1 MKTLLVALGI
11 LAAFGALFWLDWYY
25 KDTGKGKEGADNA
38 ASDSDGDDPESQ
50 SEST

>member
-25 KDTGKGKEGADNA
+25 RNTGSGKEGG
-38 ASDSDGDDPESQ
+38 DSALPDGDDPDSR
-50 SEST
+50 SEPS

>member
-25 KDTGKGKEGADNA
+25 RNTGSGKEGGDASSVDPNGDD
-38 ASDSDGDDPESQ
+38 SDSR
-50 SEST
+50 SEPS

>member
-25 KDTGKGKEGADNA
+25 KDTGNGKEGEDA
-38 ASDSDGDDPESQ
+38 APSDSDGDDPESQ

>member
-25 KDTGKGKEGADNA
+25 RDTGQGNEGE
-38 ASDSDGDDPESQ
+38 SPETPETDGDEPESE
-50 SEST
+50 SENI